1 MSDKS
6 DLKAELERKKQRL
19 AQIREEK
26 KRKEEERKK
35 KEQESQQKTEATPED
50 SDLDRKRRE
59 TEALLQSI
67 GISPEPPLVPTPVSP
82 SKSVSTPSETG
93 SQDSADGG
101 AAGRSDFSK
110 NKSPAQ
116 ISRTLQ
122 WDTDPSV
129 LQLQADTELGRR
141 LQRLGASKITQV
153 DFLPKEVV
161 SYCKETQTPNTYLSE
176 VEEEDEDEELMEAKP
191 GPELDQQDDDDNRET
206 KEGMFPVL
214 RELTEEERQQ
224 ILHSSE
230 FQSFFDCSI
239 RVMERALAEDGDI
252 FFDYSGRDLEDKEG
266 ELGSGSSLSLC
277 RLFYDE
283 HWSKHRVITCLDW
296 SPQYPE
302 LLVASYNN
310 NEDAPH
316 EPDGVAL
323 VWNIKFKKATPE
335 YIFHCQS
342 PVVSVGFARFHPN
355 LVVGGTYSGQ
365 IVLWDN
371 RSHRRTPV
379 QRTPLSAAAHT
390 HPVYCVNVVGTQNA
404 NNLITVSTDGRM
416 CSWSLDMLS
425 QPQETMELVYNKSK
439 PVAVTGMAFPTG
451 DVNNYVVGSEEG
463 TVYTASRHGSKAGIC
478 EMFEGHQGPVTGIS
492 CHSAVGTVDFS
503 HLFITSSFDWT
514 VKLWSTKH
522 NKPLYSFEDNADY
535 VYDVMWSPVH
545 PALFAAVDGMGR
557 LDLWNLNNDT
567 EVPTA
572 SVTIEGASA
581 LNRVRWSSGGKEVA
595 VGDSEGR
602 VWIYD
607 TGELSV
613 THTDDWARF
622 ARTLMEIRANRAD
635 GEEEGP
641 MELAS

>member
-1 MSDKS
+1 MH
-6 DLKAELERKKQRL
+6 
-19 AQIREEK
+19 
-26 KRKEEERKK
+26 
-35 KEQESQQKTEATPED
+35 
-50 SDLDRKRRE
+50 
-59 TEALLQSI
+59 
-67 GISPEPPLVPTPVSP
+67 
-82 SKSVSTPSETG
+82 
-93 SQDSADGG
+93 
-101 AAGRSDFSK
+101 
-110 NKSPAQ
+110 
-116 ISRTLQ
+116 
-122 WDTDPSV
+122 
-129 LQLQADTELGRR
+129 
-141 LQRLGASKITQV
+141 RLGASKITQV
-153 DFLPKEVV
+153 DFLPREVV
-161 SYCKETQTPNTYLSE
+161 AYSKETQTPLAAHHSE
-176 VEEEDEDEELMEAKP
+176 EEEEEDEEITEPKVDLEA
-191 GPELDQQDDDDNRET
+191 DQQEEEDHKDK
-206 KEGMFPVL
+206 KEGHP
-214 RELTEEERQQ
+214 RELTEEEKRQA
-224 ILHSSE
+224 LHSEE
-230 FQSFFDCSI
+230 FLVFFERGI
-239 RVMERALAEDGDI
+239 RVMERALAEDSNI
-252 FFDYSGRDLEDKEG
+252 FFDYGGRDLDDKEG
-266 ELGSGSSLSLC
+266 DMQSGTSLSFN

-283 HWSKHRVITCLDW
+283 RWSKHRVITCLDW

-316 EPDGVAL
+316 EPDGIAL
-323 VWNIKFKKATPE
+323 VWNIKFKKSTPE

-425 QPQETMELVYNKSK
+425 QPQDSMELVYNKSK
-439 PVAVTGMAFPTG
+439 PVAVTGLAFPTG
-451 DVNNYVVGSEEG
+451 DVNNFVVGSEEG

-492 CHSAVGTVDFS
+492 CHGAVGSVDFS

-535 VYDVMWSPVH
+535 VYDVTWSPAH

-557 LDLWNLNNDT
+557 LDLWNLNSDT

-581 LNRVRWSSGGKEVA
+581 LNRVRWASGGRELA

-607 TGELSV
+607 VGELAVPHSE
-613 THTDDWARF
+613 DWARL
-622 ARTLMEIRANRAD
+622 ARTLVEIRANRAD
-635 GEEEGP
+635 GEEDGP
-641 MELAS
+641 VELAS

>member
-1 MSDKS
+1 WSSSPQTIWIGFRSGDCGV
-6 DLKAELERKKQRL
+6 QV
-19 AQIREEK
+19 
-26 KRKEEERKK
+26 
-35 KEQESQQKTEATPED
+35 
-50 SDLDRKRRE
+50 
-59 TEALLQSI
+59 SI
-67 GISPEPPLVPTPVSP
+67 PTPMSP
-82 SKSVSTPSETG
+82 SKSMSTPSETG
-93 SQDSADGG
+93 SQESVDG
-101 AAGRSDFSK
+101 AA
-110 NKSPAQ
+110 A
-116 ISRTLQ
+116 SRTLQ

-129 LQLQADTELGRR
+129 LQLQADSELGRR
-141 LQRLGASKITQV
+141 MHRLGASKITQV
-153 DFLPKEVV
+153 DFLPREVV
-161 SYCKETQTPNTYLSE
+161 AYSKETQTPLAAHHSE
-176 VEEEDEDEELMEAKP
+176 EEEEEDEEITEPKVDLEA
-191 GPELDQQDDDDNRET
+191 DQQEEEDHKDK
-206 KEGMFPVL
+206 KE
-214 RELTEEERQQ
+214 ELTEEEKRQA
-224 ILHSSE
+224 LHSEE
-230 FQSFFDCSI
+230 FLVFFERGI
-239 RVMERALAEDGDI
+239 RVMERALAEDSNI
-252 FFDYSGRDLEDKEG
+252 FFDYGGRDLDDKEG
-266 ELGSGSSLSLC
+266 DMQSGTSLSFN

-283 HWSKHRVITCLDW
+283 RWSKHRVITCLDW

-316 EPDGVAL
+316 EPDGIAL
-323 VWNIKFKKATPE
+323 VWNIKFKKSTPE

-425 QPQETMELVYNKSK
+425 QPQASSVLAMVTMGAL
-439 PVAVTGMAFPTG
+439 TGQ
-451 DVNNYVVGSEEG
+451 
-463 TVYTASRHGSKAGIC
+463 HGAGIC

-492 CHSAVGTVDFS
+492 CHGAVGSVDFS

-535 VYDVMWSPVH
+535 VYDVTWSPAH

-557 LDLWNLNNDT
+557 LDLWNLNSDT

-581 LNRVRWSSGGKEVA
+581 LNRVRWASGGRELA

-607 TGELSV
+607 VGELAVPHSE
-613 THTDDWARF
+613 DWARL
-622 ARTLMEIRANRAD
+622 ARTLVEIRANRAD
-635 GEEEGP
+635 GEEDGP
-641 MELAS
+641 VELAS

>member
-1 MSDKS
+1 MADKS

-26 KRKEEERKK
+26 KRKEEERKR
-35 KEQESQQKTEATPED
+35 KETSAKAEAQQKVDAAPED

-67 GISPEPPLVPTPVSP
+67 GISPEPSLVPTPMSP
-82 SKSVSTPSETG
+82 SKSMSTPSETG
-93 SQDSADGG
+93 SQESVDG
-101 AAGRSDFSK
+101 AAASRH
-110 NKSPAQ
+110 
-116 ISRTLQ
+116 RTLQ

-129 LQLQADTELGRR
+129 LQLQADSELGRR
-141 LQRLGASKITQV
+141 MHRLGASKITQV
-153 DFLPKEVV
+153 DFLPREVV
-161 SYCKETQTPNTYLSE
+161 AYSKETQTPLAAHHSE
-176 VEEEDEDEELMEAKP
+176 EEEEEDEEITEPKVDLEA
-191 GPELDQQDDDDNRET
+191 DQQEEEDHKDK
-206 KEGMFPVL
+206 KEGHP
-214 RELTEEERQQ
+214 RELTEEEKRQA
-224 ILHSSE
+224 LHSEE
-230 FQSFFDCSI
+230 FLVFFERGI
-239 RVMERALAEDGDI
+239 RVMERALAEDSNI
-252 FFDYSGRDLEDKEG
+252 FFDYGGRDLDDKEG
-266 ELGSGSSLSLC
+266 DMQSGTSLSFN

-283 HWSKHRVITCLDW
+283 RWSKHRVITCLDW

-316 EPDGVAL
+316 EPDGIAL
-323 VWNIKFKKATPE
+323 VWNIKFKKSTPE

-425 QPQETMELVYNKSK
+425 QPQDSMELVYNKSK
-439 PVAVTGMAFPTG
+439 PVAVTGLAFPTG
-451 DVNNYVVGSEEG
+451 DVNNFVVGSEEG

-492 CHSAVGTVDFS
+492 CHGAVGSVDFS

-535 VYDVMWSPVH
+535 VYDVTWSPAH

-557 LDLWNLNNDT
+557 LDLWNLNSDT

-581 LNRVRWSSGGKEVA
+581 LNRVRWASGGRELA

-607 TGELSV
+607 VGELAVPHSE
-613 THTDDWARF
+613 DWARL
-622 ARTLMEIRANRAD
+622 ARTLVEIRANRAD
-635 GEEEGP
+635 GEEDGP
-641 MELAS
+641 VELAS